1 MDDFWKDAVVISRYT
16 RVQALADGV
25 LVDAGELAREAG
37 FRYPLALSSAAWAET
52 VAWDKENGGL
62 QDETGRL
69 WDVLMMAQHGIR
81 TRRPGQ
87 DEEPA
92 DRCSFE
98 VLRVENT
105 VGAESPELVELT
117 VHIGPG
123 DDPAPVFTIM
133 IPGED

>member
-16 RVQALADGV
+16 RAQAIADGV
-25 LVDAGELAREAG
+25 LVDATELAREVG
-37 FRYPLALSSAAWAET
+37 FRYPLVLSSAAWAEA
-52 VAWDKENGGL
+52 VIWDKENEGL

-69 WDVLMMAQHGIR
+69 WDVLMMAQHRIR

-87 DEEPA
+87 DEEP
-92 DRCSFE
+92 DNRCTFE
-98 VLRVENT
+98 VLRVPNT
-105 VGAESPELVELT
+105 PGAESPELLALV

-133 IPGED
+133 LPGED